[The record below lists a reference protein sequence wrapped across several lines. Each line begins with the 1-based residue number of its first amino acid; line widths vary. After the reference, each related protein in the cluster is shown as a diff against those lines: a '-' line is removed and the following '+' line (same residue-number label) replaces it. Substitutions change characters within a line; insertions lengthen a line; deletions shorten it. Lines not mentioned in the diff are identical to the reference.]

1 MRDDFRKATRTLRTS
16 GSNLNIIAIN
26 GCCYG
31 KTSNYDKGDYL
42 KYSGQMFWS
51 FITGE
56 EDFYLKIIEPIGYK
70 AREKNYEFMQQY
82 YLMVNRFTNEFYKE
96 FCLSSG
102 AIDWEKLTIFN
113 SSI

>member
-1 MRDDFRKATRTLRTS
+1 
-16 GSNLNIIAIN
+16 
-26 GCCYG
+26 
-31 KTSNYDKGDYL
+31 
-42 KYSGQMFWS
+42 MFWS